1 MGLIFKFIAS
11 LASFIALGI
20 LALSLSAGL
29 YFACDIA
36 EEYASVTKRWL
47 SIGTISIIVIHLLL
61 LFGGFP
67 YMNVGIGIA
76 AHLSY
81 LPLLKTFPYV
91 EPVSVALI
99 FAVMVSAANHMN
111 WFHFFVDQFTARDSI
126 LDRDELT
133 AIRVVGCIF
142 VFVWLIPMGFFVSLS
157 SADDCLPTSSGFKGD
172 YNDGSNSTGKKKKG
186 IFKTFMN
193 SILKNRW
200 PSGPEPNKFY

>member
-1 MGLIFKFIAS
+1 MLAFYLANLIS
-11 LASFIALGI
+11 
-20 LALSLSAGL
+20 L

-126 LDRDELT
+126 VDRDELT

-142 VFVWLIPMGFFVSLS
+142 VFVWLIPVGLTFLPVYFTVRAPGHVASGRKRYIVSIGL
-157 SADDCLPTSSGFKGD
+157 LISGTKII
-172 YNDGSNSTGKKKKG
+172 SC
-186 IFKTFMN
+186 
-193 SILKNRW
+193 
-200 PSGPEPNKFY
+200 PSQGR